1 MQFTSVSFLFT
12 FLPIFLILYYI
23 TDPRFKNGV
32 LLAASAVYYG
42 VAVQWQL
49 MPMLVLLCITLLTY
63 VAGIAIERKPLRWLF
78 PVMMV
83 TLACVMVFFK
93 CVDSG
98 KLFPVGMSF
107 YLFQIAAYLVS
118 VFQGK
123 MGAEK
128 NVIHSGV
135 QVIMFPKVTSGPL
148 CDPVELQKQT
158 ASRTV
163 TQKDFHRGLQLLII
177 GMALKVLIANRIGS
191 LWNQASV
198 IGYESISPAFAWLSL
213 IGYAMKLYFDFF
225 GYSVMAMGI
234 GRMLG
239 FRLPRNFDD
248 PYISKSVSE
257 FYRRWHVSLGLWFRN
272 NIYIP
277 MGGNRKGTLMTIFN
291 LLVVWLFTG
300 LWHGVGGNYLLW
312 AGILAFFIVMERLFL
327 RRWLEKIPVLPHIYT
342 IFVILISWVPFAIG
356 DFGLMKI
363 FLGRL
368 FGVGGAAASSE
379 EFIYWLKEY
388 AGLLIPGVL
397 IMTGIP
403 GKLWYWIED
412 SWLADV
418 ICFVL
423 FWFCVYFIA
432 TASQDPFMYF

>member
-93 CVDSG
+93 CVDGG

-128 NVIHSGV
+128 NVVRYGV

-148 CDPVELQKQT
+148 CDPAELQKQT

-248 PYISKSVSE
+248 PYISKTVSE

>member
-42 VAVQWQL
+42 VAVEWQV
-49 MPMLVLLCITLLTY
+49 MPMLVLLCVTLLTY

-78 PVMMV
+78 PMMMV

-93 CVDSG
+93 CFDGG

-107 YLFQIAAYLVS
+107 YLFQIAAYLVC

-128 NVIHSGV
+128 NVVNYGV
-135 QVIMFPKVTSGPL
+135 QVLMFPKVTSGPL
-148 CDPVELQKQT
+148 CDPVVLQNQT

-163 TQKDFHRGLQLLII
+163 TQKDFHKGLQLLII

-239 FRLPRNFDD
+239 FQLPRNFDD

-312 AGILAFFIVMERLFL
+312 AGVLAFFIVLERLFL
-327 RRWLEKIPVLPHIYT
+327 RNLLEKVPVLPHIYT
-342 IFVILISWVPFAIG
+342 VVVILISWVPFAIG
-356 DFGLMKI
+356 DFDLMKI
-363 FLGRL
+363 FLGRM
-368 FGVGGAAASSE
+368 FGVGVAAASTE
-379 EFIYWLKEY
+379 EFVYWLGEY
-388 AGLLIPGVL
+388 AGLLIPGIL

-403 GKLWYWIED
+403 GKLWNWIED
-412 SWLADV
+412 GWLADV

-423 FWFCVYFIA
+423 FWFCIYFIA

>member
-93 CVDSG
+93 CVDGG

-128 NVIHSGV
+128 NVIHYGV

-368 FGVGGAAASSE
+368 FGVGGAAASAE